1 MPSII
6 TERLRRTGAFVECD
20 LVGRSLKA
28 QMKYANKIGARFSM
42 VLGDDEIANGSAKLK
57 NMENGEQSEIP
68 LDGEQF
74 VKELTAAKLEA
85 QFAE

>member
-1 MPSII
+1 
-6 TERLRRTGAFVECD
+6 
-20 LVGRSLKA
+20 
-28 QMKYANKIGARFSM
+28 M

-57 NMENGEQSEIP
+57 NMENGEQSDIP